1 MKLIELTKE
10 KSNEV
15 KNKSYPVIKNIPLG
29 ILWWSSGYK
38 SVLSLP
44 MSRVQFLKAG

>member
-29 ILWWSSGYK
+29 IPWWSSG
-38 SVLSLP
+38 
-44 MSRVQFLKAG
+44 